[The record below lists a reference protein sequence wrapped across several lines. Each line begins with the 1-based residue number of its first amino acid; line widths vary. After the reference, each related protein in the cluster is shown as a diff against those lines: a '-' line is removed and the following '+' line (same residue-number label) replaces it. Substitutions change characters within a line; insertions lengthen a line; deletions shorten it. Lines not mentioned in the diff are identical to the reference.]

1 MSLQIS
7 DVSAV
12 LSRPEFI
19 EEPRRSSP
27 HPVYLQPWFTN
38 IAGQG
43 SQTKEFTVYEGAKL
57 TGSLTICMTRNSF
70 GMKQAY
76 NLPWARAAGPMISET
91 SRNRRSEIVG
101 RLIKQLPANV
111 SYFLTLSSESDFR
124 QFLSAGFVPDLEDNY
139 IIATKAASVLESS
152 FSKMTKRHLKQAQG
166 QLTISSLT
174 PSEFIEIYERD
185 LAHRRRK
192 PYAPLQIAHQILDE
206 GLRRGQANILCARR
220 RDNGETEAAVACL
233 WDDTNYYYWLTT
245 RRVQTDGLE
254 KASQGSIKLLLWS
267 AIQDA
272 LARGLVFDFDGIPTG
287 DPRKRAGLVRLYE
300 GMGAQPSVR
309 YKVKRETRFERFVGP
324 LRAPVKS
331 LITNTIGRAVALK
344 MNY

>member
-7 DVSAV
+7 DVSGV
-12 LSRPEFI
+12 LPRQELVA
-19 EEPRRSSP
+19 EQRRSAE
-27 HPVYLQPWFTN
+27 HPVYLQPWFTD

-43 SQTKEFTVYEGAKL
+43 SQTKKISVYEGDQLA
-57 TGSLTICMTRNSF
+57 GSLTICMTRNSF

-76 NLPWARAAGPMISET
+76 NLPWARAAGPMIYEM
-91 SRNRRSEIVG
+91 SRNRRSEIVS

-124 QFLSAGFVPDLEDNY
+124 QFLSEGFVPDLEDNY
-139 IIATKAASVLESS
+139 IIATKAASVLENS

-174 PSEFIEIYERD
+174 SSEFIEIYERD

-192 PYAPLQIAHQILDE
+192 SYAPLEIAHQILDE
-206 GLRRGQANILCARR
+206 GLRRGQASILCARR
-220 RDNGETEAAVACL
+220 RDNGEIEAAVACL
-233 WDDTNYYYWLTT
+233 CDDTSYYYWMTT
-245 RRVQTDGLE
+245 RRVPTDGQE
-254 KASQGSIKLLLWS
+254 KSFQGAVKLLLWS

-272 LARGLVFDFDGIPTG
+272 LAKGLVFDFDGVPTG
-287 DPRKRAGLVRLYE
+287 DPRKKAGLARLYE

-309 YKVKRETRFERFVGP
+309 YKVKRGTRLER
-324 LRAPVKS
+324 
-331 LITNTIGRAVALK
+331 I
-344 MNY
+344 